1 MSLPWTDDSGLRPDD
16 VFTNCDVPRNLI
28 GCIGYA
34 TEQIDESLTASLVSP
49 DVLVQAM
56 GDCNDFIFND
66 SLDSKISTMMSDCN
80 QVFLFLVFSFLFS
93 FQAVQDLL
101 AAQKTGLDY
110 LQRLI
115 LKSKKDFSSNAMLY
129 ISEKV
134 GLPHLAN
141 PPPGMMVPSIP
152 QSYVD
157 KCMTEMSKIS
167 TLSCESQ
174 ASLFSKV

>member
-66 SLDSKISTMMSDCN
+66 NLDSKISTMMSDCN
-80 QVFLFLVFSFLFS
+80 QVLFPPISLLYFLFRPCRICLLLRRLV
-93 FQAVQDLL
+93 
-101 AAQKTGLDY
+101 
-110 LQRLI
+110 
-115 LKSKKDFSSNAMLY
+115 
-129 ISEKV
+129 
-134 GLPHLAN
+134 
-141 PPPGMMVPSIP
+141 SIIC
-152 QSYVD
+152 S
-157 KCMTEMSKIS
+157 
-167 TLSCESQ
+167 
-174 ASLFSKV
+174 A